1 MVMQPVL
8 EISAA
13 DDFALWP
20 VGDHESYGYLV
31 LNGELTPAE
40 VGTAVMRIADCN
52 DFEPEEE
59 HGPCPTDPL
68 GTFLHGLLTMPD
80 LFAAGGFRVTD
91 DATDNTT
98 DDTVFVEPGCCNGLE
113 TWRDW
118 LDVLDAP
125 GCSYFGHDPSSAA
138 ERVGDIVRLT
148 LDAHATDGSPVIEL
162 SVNQVRGLV
171 AGAQQDLRDF
181 LSLAGTW
188 AEQHLPAH
196 AAAVTAALARALDL
210 VPAP

>member
-8 EISAA
+8 EIFAA

-20 VGDHESYGYLV
+20 VGEHESYGYLV
-31 LNGELTPAE
+31 LNGQLTSAE

-80 LFAAGGFRVTD
+80 LFAAGGFRVSD
-91 DATDNTT
+91 NAT
-98 DDTVFVEPGCCNGLE
+98 DTVFVEPGCCNGLE

-118 LDVLDAP
+118 LEVLDGT
-125 GCSYFGHDPSSAA
+125 GCSFFGHDPSSVA
-138 ERVGDIVRLT
+138 ERLGDIVRLT
-148 LDAHATDGSPVIEL
+148 LDAHGTDGSPVIEL
-162 SVNQVRGLV
+162 SVDQIRVLV
-171 AGAQQDLRDF
+171 ADAQQDLQDF

-210 VPAP
+210 APTP